1 MKGYIYQ
8 IEVGDNLYVGS
19 TEDIEY
25 REYKHN
31 DTYKYKS
38 RHYDLYNCCREHN
51 IEYIK
56 LNLLDTVEVEED
68 IELKLI
74 EQSYID
80 KLKPNLNMRKAIRT
94 EEDKNEYNR
103 QSALKVYHRHNEK
116 YKQNKREHYN
126 LNKEKINEDRK
137 LNRVNCTICNKEMRK
152 DGLTRHIKTIHKK

>member
-1 MKGYIYQ
+1 MKGYIYK

-25 REYKHN
+25 REFKHN

-38 RHYDLYNCCREHN
+38 RNYDLYNCCREHN

-56 LNLLDTVEVEED
+56 LNLLDTIEVEND
-68 IELKLI
+68 IELKLV

-94 EEDKNEYNR
+94 EEDKKEYNR
-103 QSALKVYHRHNEK
+103 QNSIKMNIKHNER
-116 YKQNKREHYN
+116 YKKNKREHYN
-126 LNKEKINEDRK
+126 KNKEKIAEERK
-137 LNRVNCTICNKEMRK
+137 LNRVNCPICNKEMRK
-152 DGLTRHIKTIHKK
+152 DGLQRHIKNIHKK

>member
-8 IEVGDNLYVGS
+8 INIGDNLYVGS
-19 TEDIEY
+19 TEYIDN
-25 REYKHN
+25 REFKHN

-56 LNLLDTVEVEED
+56 LNLLDTVEIEND
-68 IELKLI
+68 IELKLV

-94 EEDKNEYNR
+94 EEDKKEYNR
-103 QSALKVYHRHNEK
+103 QNSIRMNIRHNEK
-116 YKQNKREHYN
+116 YKQNKRENYN
-126 LNKEKINEDRK
+126 LNKEKINEGRK
-137 LNRVNCTICNKEMRK
+137 LNKVNCPICNKEMRK
-152 DGLTRHIKTIHKK
+152 DGLQRHIKNIHKK